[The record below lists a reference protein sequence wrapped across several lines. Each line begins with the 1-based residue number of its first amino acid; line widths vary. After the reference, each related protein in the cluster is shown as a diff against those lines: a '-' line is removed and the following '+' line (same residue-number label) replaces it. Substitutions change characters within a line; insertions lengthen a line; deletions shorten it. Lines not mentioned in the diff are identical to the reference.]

1 MTINSSIF
9 KLLGWYNFMYVVL
22 LYLQRNLNFLDFVIG
37 TWGIIGFICVNDQ
50 SYGQGM
56 NLPDFRGSWKFWSGK
71 FSGAKPLWIYKGMA
85 VSPLGDLMLGIFW
98 HISYNIKNWLSLSL
112 CSYFIKIWWKSCI
125 FSNNS
130 SNIFYEI
137 LVFMQLS
144 KSLDC

>member
-56 NLPDFRGSWKFWSGK
+56 NLPDFRGSWKFWSDT
-71 FSGAKPLWIYKGMA
+71 FSRAEPLWIYKGMA
-85 VSPLGDLMLGIFW
+85 VSPRGDLMLGIFW
-98 HISYNIKNWLSLSL
+98 HISYKIKNWLSISL
-112 CSYFIKIWWKSCI
+112 CLYVIIFFMKSLFLC
-125 FSNNS
+125 NC
-130 SNIFYEI
+130 
-137 LVFMQLS
+137 L
-144 KSLDC
+144 SLDC